1 MSRLKK
7 YIIYKHLNKINGK
20 IYIGVTN
27 DIGRR
32 WRSGGIE
39 YKPPKNETQH
49 HR

>member
-1 MSRLKK
+1 MKK

-32 WRSGGIE
+32 WRS
-39 YKPPKNETQH
+39 
-49 HR
+49 